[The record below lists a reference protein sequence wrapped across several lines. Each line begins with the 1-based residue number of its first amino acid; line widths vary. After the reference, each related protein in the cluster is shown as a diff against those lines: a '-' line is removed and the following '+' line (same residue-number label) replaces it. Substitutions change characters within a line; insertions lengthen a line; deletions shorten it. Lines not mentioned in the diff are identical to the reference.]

1 MKNLFAIGDKVIC
14 VTDRYKD
21 FTKGKEYEIYESKP
35 KCYIV
40 ENDKGA
46 KMYFFGENTVFKL
59 KEEKEE
65 LKPHSFCET
74 PEEKC
79 TLSYCDE
86 NGCMNRKRFLVES
99 EIDPVN
105 HPSHYGGENNP
116 LEVINI
122 IEHYDLNFNLG
133 NVIKYCLRAGKK
145 DELIQ
150 ELKKAQWYIN
160 REIQRLEK

>member
-1 MKNLFAIGDKVIC
+1 MN
-14 VTDRYKD
+14 
-21 FTKGKEYEIYESKP
+21 
-35 KCYIV
+35 
-40 ENDKGA
+40 
-46 KMYFFGENTVFKL
+46 KL
-59 KEEKEE
+59 KEEKD
-65 LKPHSFCET
+65 S
-74 PEEKC
+74 
-79 TLSYCDE
+79 
-86 NGCMNRKRFLVES
+86 
-99 EIDPVN
+99 VN

-122 IEHYDLNFNLG
+122 IEHYGLNFNLG

>member
-1 MKNLFAIGDKVIC
+1 MKNLFAIGKKVIC
-14 VTDRYKD
+14 VTDEFTY
-21 FTKGKEYEIYESKP
+21 FTKGKEYEVLGSTSDSFEVIDDYGDTLHANIAFYKH
-35 KCYIV
+35 
-40 ENDKGA
+40 G
-46 KMYFFGENTVFKL
+46 FKL
-59 KEEKEE
+59 KEEK
-65 LKPHSFCET
+65 
-74 PEEKC
+74 
-79 TLSYCDE
+79 DA
-86 NGCMNRKRFLVES
+86 
-99 EIDPVN
+99 VN

-122 IEHYDLNFNLG
+122 IEHYGLNFNLG

>member
-1 MKNLFAIGDKVIC
+1 MNKLKKGDKIVC
-14 VTDRYKD
+14 VTDESSY
-21 FTKGKEYEIYESKP
+21 FTKGKEYEVLGSTTDSFEIIDDYGDTLQVSITFYKR
-35 KCYIV
+35 
-40 ENDKGA
+40 D
-46 KMYFFGENTVFKL
+46 FKL
-59 KEEKEE
+59 KEEKD
-65 LKPHSFCET
+65 S
-74 PEEKC
+74 
-79 TLSYCDE
+79 
-86 NGCMNRKRFLVES
+86 
-99 EIDPVN
+99 VN

-122 IEHYDLNFNLG
+122 IEHYGLNFNLG

>member
-1 MKNLFAIGDKVIC
+1 MKNLKLGDKITC
-14 VTDRYKD
+14 ITNRSLY
-21 FTKGKEYEIYESKP
+21 FTKGKEYEVLGFTHDSFQITDDYGDTLAVSMAH
-35 KCYIV
+35 Y
-40 ENDKGA
+40 NLD
-46 KMYFFGENTVFKL
+46 FKL
-59 KEEKEE
+59 KEEKE
-65 LKPHSFCET
+65 S
-74 PEEKC
+74 
-79 TLSYCDE
+79 
-86 NGCMNRKRFLVES
+86 
-99 EIDPVN
+99 VN

>member
-1 MKNLFAIGDKVIC
+1 MKNLFAIRNTLIC
-14 VTDRYKD
+14 VTDEFSY
-21 FTKGKEYEIYESKP
+21 FTKGKEYEVLGITSDSFEVIDDY
-35 KCYIV
+35 
-40 ENDKGA
+40 
-46 KMYFFGENTVFKL
+46 GETLHANIAFYKHGFKL
-59 KEEKEE
+59 KEEKE
-65 LKPHSFCET
+65 S
-74 PEEKC
+74 
-79 TLSYCDE
+79 
-86 NGCMNRKRFLVES
+86 
-99 EIDPVN
+99 VN

>member
-1 MKNLFAIGDKVIC
+1 MN
-14 VTDRYKD
+14 
-21 FTKGKEYEIYESKP
+21 
-35 KCYIV
+35 
-40 ENDKGA
+40 N
-46 KMYFFGENTVFKL
+46 L
-59 KEEKEE
+59 KEEK
-65 LKPHSFCET
+65 
-74 PEEKC
+74 
-79 TLSYCDE
+79 DA
-86 NGCMNRKRFLVES
+86 
-99 EIDPVN
+99 VN

>member
-1 MKNLFAIGDKVIC
+1 METKQKLKLGDEIVCI
-14 VTDRYKD
+14 TDD
-21 FTKGKEYEIYESKP
+21 IDAFTKDKIYYIKGVYTSTFNTIDDDGYERVFLIINIGEY
-35 KCYIV
+35 
-40 ENDKGA
+40 
-46 KMYFFGENTVFKL
+46 FKL
-59 KEEKEE
+59 KEEKE
-65 LKPHSFCET
+65 S
-74 PEEKC
+74 
-79 TLSYCDE
+79 
-86 NGCMNRKRFLVES
+86 
-99 EIDPVN
+99 VN

>member
-21 FTKGKEYEIYESKP
+21 FTKGKEYEILNVDSRN
-35 KCYIV
+35 ISV
-40 ENDKGA
+40 LNDYGVSIN
-46 KMYFFGENTVFKL
+46 FFSLHNNFKL
-59 KEEKEE
+59 KEEKE
-65 LKPHSFCET
+65 S
-74 PEEKC
+74 
-79 TLSYCDE
+79 
-86 NGCMNRKRFLVES
+86 
-99 EIDPVN
+99 VN

>member
-1 MKNLFAIGDKVIC
+1 MATKQKLKVGDKIVCIA
-14 VTDRYKD
+14 DSYKD
-21 FTKGKEYEIYESKP
+21 FTKGKEYEIFNIDSN
-35 KCYIV
+35 YIMV
-40 ENDKGA
+40 LND
-46 KMYFFGENTVFKL
+46 YGEPINFLSLHNTFKL
-59 KEEKEE
+59 KEEKE
-65 LKPHSFCET
+65 S
-74 PEEKC
+74 
-79 TLSYCDE
+79 
-86 NGCMNRKRFLVES
+86 
-99 EIDPVN
+99 VN

>member
-1 MKNLFAIGDKVIC
+1 MN
-14 VTDRYKD
+14 
-21 FTKGKEYEIYESKP
+21 
-35 KCYIV
+35 
-40 ENDKGA
+40 
-46 KMYFFGENTVFKL
+46 KL
-59 KEEKEE
+59 KEGKE
-65 LKPHSFCET
+65 T
-74 PEEKC
+74 
-79 TLSYCDE
+79 
-86 NGCMNRKRFLVES
+86 
-99 EIDPVN
+99 VN

-145 DELIQ
+145 DELKQ

>member
-40 ENDKGA
+40 ENDKGS
-46 KMYFFGENTVFKL
+46 KIYFFGQNTVFKL
-59 KEEKEE
+59 LEEKE
-65 LKPHSFCET
+65 S
-74 PEEKC
+74 
-79 TLSYCDE
+79 
-86 NGCMNRKRFLVES
+86 
-99 EIDPVN
+99 VN

-122 IEHYDLNFNLG
+122 IEHYNLNFNLG

>member
-1 MKNLFAIGDKVIC
+1 MKNIFAIGDKVIC

-21 FTKGKEYEIYESKP
+21 FTKGKEYEIL
-35 KCYIV
+35 
-40 ENDKGA
+40 NDDSRNISVLNDYGVSIK
-46 KMYFFGENTVFKL
+46 FFSLHNTFKL
-59 KEEKEE
+59 KEEKD
-65 LKPHSFCET
+65 S
-74 PEEKC
+74 
-79 TLSYCDE
+79 
-86 NGCMNRKRFLVES
+86 
-99 EIDPVN
+99 VN

>member
-1 MKNLFAIGDKVIC
+1 MKNLKLGDKIIC
-14 VTDRYKD
+14 VTNKFSY
-21 FTKGKEYEIYESKP
+21 FTKGKEYEVLGSTYDGFQITDDYG
-35 KCYIV
+35 
-40 ENDKGA
+40 DTL
-46 KMYFFGENTVFKL
+46 TVSEVHYNLNFKL
-59 KEEKEE
+59 K
-65 LKPHSFCET
+65 
-74 PEEKC
+74 
-79 TLSYCDE
+79 DA
-86 NGCMNRKRFLVES
+86 
-99 EIDPVN
+99 VN

>member
-1 MKNLFAIGDKVIC
+1 MKNLKLGDKITC
-14 VTDRYKD
+14 ITNKFSY
-21 FTKGKEYEIYESKP
+21 FTKGKEYEVLGFTHDSFQITDDYGDTLAVSMAH
-35 KCYIV
+35 Y
-40 ENDKGA
+40 NLD
-46 KMYFFGENTVFKL
+46 FKL
-59 KEEKEE
+59 KD
-65 LKPHSFCET
+65 S
-74 PEEKC
+74 
-79 TLSYCDE
+79 
-86 NGCMNRKRFLVES
+86 
-99 EIDPVN
+99 VN

-145 DELIQ
+145 DKLIQ

>member
-14 VTDRYKD
+14 VTDIYKD

-35 KCYIV
+35 KFYIV
-40 ENDKGA
+40 ENDKGS
-46 KMYFFGENTVFKL
+46 KMYFFGQNTVFKL
-59 KEEKEE
+59 LEEK
-65 LKPHSFCET
+65 
-74 PEEKC
+74 
-79 TLSYCDE
+79 DA
-86 NGCMNRKRFLVES
+86 
-99 EIDPVN
+99 VN

>member
-1 MKNLFAIGDKVIC
+1 MKKLFAIGDKVIC

-21 FTKGKEYEIYESKP
+21 FTKGKEYEIL
-35 KCYIV
+35 
-40 ENDKGA
+40 NDDSRNISVLNDYGVSIN
-46 KMYFFGENTVFKL
+46 FFSLHNTFKL
-59 KEEKEE
+59 KEEKD
-65 LKPHSFCET
+65 S
-74 PEEKC
+74 
-79 TLSYCDE
+79 
-86 NGCMNRKRFLVES
+86 
-99 EIDPVN
+99 VN

>member
-59 KEEKEE
+59 LEEKD
-65 LKPHSFCET
+65 S
-74 PEEKC
+74 
-79 TLSYCDE
+79 
-86 NGCMNRKRFLVES
+86 
-99 EIDPVN
+99 VN

>member
-1 MKNLFAIGDKVIC
+1 MKNLKLGDKIVC
-14 VTDRYKD
+14 VTDKYKD
-21 FTKGKEYEIYESKP
+21 FTKGKEYEIFEINVEYLTYKVINDYGIKIDFTFSYFD
-35 KCYIV
+35 KC
-40 ENDKGA
+40 
-46 KMYFFGENTVFKL
+46 FKL
-59 KEEKEE
+59 KEEK
-65 LKPHSFCET
+65 
-74 PEEKC
+74 
-79 TLSYCDE
+79 DA
-86 NGCMNRKRFLVES
+86 
-99 EIDPVN
+99 VN

-145 DELIQ
+145 DELKQ